1 MYAAYRC
8 DAKLFVFPLKT
19 DFFIQRALTNLVLDP
34 AMADSKSW
42 NTTMAAIES
51 VLVGRPIFPNEE
63 DSRSQ
68 QVRVIKSQNQRP
80 QSLFQNSPRKSLG
93 VSDPPEMAKI
103 VGIAACGDHTV
114 ALFPHTST
122 KDTQFAIQHH
132 LPSEIQPKSRKPN
145 FQKAERIIVSQ
156 SLLGSFSEPQA
167 RSQQQHYSAHNSVG
181 GTAAD
186 TDKDLRHCHQRPQ
199 SSSVH
204 SIEHTSGEMNRAK
217 PLEQDLSTNT
227 VHVAPSLH
235 TDSNCHFFVSLS
247 LMASYEH

>member
-1 MYAAYRC
+1 
-8 DAKLFVFPLKT
+8 
-19 DFFIQRALTNLVLDP
+19 
-34 AMADSKSW
+34 
-42 NTTMAAIES
+42 MAAIES

-103 VGIAACGDHTV
+103 VGIAACVDHTV
-114 ALFPHTST
+114 ALSPHPST

-145 FQKAERIIVSQ
+145 FQKSERIIASQ
-156 SLLGSFSEPQA
+156 SLLGSFSEPKA
-167 RSQQQHYSAHNSVG
+167 RLQQQHYSALNSVG

-217 PLEQDLSTNT
+217 PLVQDLSTNT

-235 TDSNCHFFVSLS
+235 TDSNCRFFVSLS
-247 LMASYEH
+247 LVASYEH

>member
-1 MYAAYRC
+1 
-8 DAKLFVFPLKT
+8 
-19 DFFIQRALTNLVLDP
+19 
-34 AMADSKSW
+34 
-42 NTTMAAIES
+42 MAAIES

-103 VGIAACGDHTV
+103 VGMAACGDDAV
-114 ALFPHTST
+114 ARSPHNST
-122 KDTQFAIQHH
+122 KDTQCTMQHRP
-132 LPSEIQPKSRKPN
+132 PSEIQPKSRKPS
-145 FQKAERIIVSQ
+145 FQKAERIIASQ

-167 RSQQQHYSAHNSVG
+167 RSQQQHYSALNSFG

-204 SIEHTSGEMNRAK
+204 FIEHTSGEMSRAK
-217 PLEQDLSTNT
+217 PLIQDLSTNT
-227 VHVAPSLH
+227 VHVAPFLH
-235 TDSNCHFFVSLS
+235 TVCSCHFFFSSSLI
-247 LMASYEH
+247 ASY